1 MTGHSLDF
9 SHKINHLSF
18 GDLGDIEHIEKNFG
32 EKFKFELDGRDIDQS
47 RFLKQGAM
55 NFMGPSSLFVNY
67 FLEISQVDYVDET
80 SGVDESSSD
89 PPQTF
94 EAFRFRSS
102 QTIKNEGGMPAIFFR
117 YELSPI
123 RIQYT
128 MSLQSV
134 SAFMVRICSIVGGI
148 YAVSS
153 IIESLLRNSLSIFEF
168 GEPNDP
174 RQ

>member
-1 MTGHSLDF
+1 
-9 SHKINHLSF
+9 
-18 GDLGDIEHIEKNFG
+18 
-32 EKFKFELDGRDIDQS
+32 
-47 RFLKQGAM
+47 
-55 NFMGPSSLFVNY
+55 MGPNSLFVNY

-80 SGVDESSSD
+80 QGVDESSNE

-102 QTIKNEGGMPAIFFR
+102 QTIKTEGGMPAIFFR

-128 MSLQSV
+128 MSLQTV
-134 SAFMVRICSIVGGI
+134 SSFLVRVCSIVGGI

-153 IIESLLRNSLSIFEF
+153 IIESLVRNSLSIFEF
-168 GEPNDP
+168 GEPDVRKQAASNQRQGGVMRKFARRNDTNE
-174 RQ
+174 QQGITAQQQYDKVYATDSVDLSSQDA

>member
-1 MTGHSLDF
+1 MQPGM
-9 SHKINHLSF
+9 
-18 GDLGDIEHIEKNFG
+18 
-32 EKFKFELDGRDIDQS
+32 
-47 RFLKQGAM
+47 M
-55 NFMGPSSLFVNY
+55 NFMGPNSLFVNY

-80 SGVDESSSD
+80 MGVDESSNE

-102 QTIKNEGGMPAIFFR
+102 QTIKTEGGMPAIFFR

-134 SAFMVRICSIVGGI
+134 TSFLVRVCSIVGGI

-153 IIESLLRNSLSIFEF
+153 IIESLVRNSLSMFEF
-168 GEPNDP
+168 GGDQDP
-174 RQ
+174 RKQAASNQRQGTVYPVKNRNFDQL